1 MATVNE
7 IFDYFEKIV
16 PTSLKMES
24 DNPGFLAGDGNR
36 DVKKVMLALD
46 ITEEVIQ
53 EAKEYGAELIL
64 SHHPMFFDLKNVS
77 TRDLNGRKVVAL
89 LENHMA
95 AICLHTNL
103 DAVQGGVN
111 DTLLERL
118 GARTEGILEPYG
130 TAPDGQP
137 YGMGR
142 YCTVE
147 ETTLPEFLA
156 FVKETLHANGLRY
169 IDAGRP
175 VHRIAVVGGSG
186 GSMVTDAVNA
196 GCDTYV
202 TADIKHSV
210 FLEAKARG
218 INLIDAGHYSTENV
232 VIPVLEKLLK
242 AGFPELETKISTV
255 HRQPE
260 QYYV

>member
-142 YCTVE
+142 YGTVE

-156 FVKETLHANGLRY
+156 FVKKALRANGLRY